1 MSSGV
6 KSKDHA
12 PVQPEQINGKVADG
26 APQPDKLADAT
37 RKDEAEKQAL
47 QSKLQSNQDAGA
59 RVMTFDEDA
68 TPEQKAQQAKAAR
81 DQVKPK
87 PNAQQQQKVD
97 SGMSLAS
104 DVGKTNRVHSTIH
117 MADIDRASKLEGQK
131 GDGTGP
137 KAGMPSLNVP
147 DDAVVGYTGAA
158 KDMLGGKPALKPGE
172 EEDVKP
178 SWETS
183 LVGKY
188 VPEDYL
194 GRFWFDGAAVMLAV
208 LTTYFFTRFGGG
220 IFSMLVI
227 GAFFTT
233 YYNASSRRTRQRVRD
248 DISRELA
255 RGKMFDENESVMWM
269 NSALTRFW
277 AIYEPVLSATVISTV
292 DAILVQNCPS
302 FCDSLRLTTFT
313 LGTKAPKVD
322 FVRTIPTK
330 TEEEICMDWKFSFT
344 PNDTM
349 DLTVRQAAAKI
360 NPKIVLT
367 IRLGRGFVGA
377 GLPILVEDISFVGH
391 VRLRMQLMSNFPH
404 VQLVDICMMQ
414 PPEFDYVLKPVGGD
428 TFGFDIGNVPGLSN
442 FIREQVHANLGPMLY
457 YPNMFTV
464 NLEELLSGTPL
475 DTASGVLQVSI
486 WSARNLKGVKLGG
499 GTPDP
504 YVALTIDDKEVLAKT
519 RHKQSTS
526 SPQFK
531 ETKFILLKEQD
542 IANGFLV
549 MPLMDYN
556 DHRPDSRLGS
566 ASFQLKTLESQP
578 EQDNISTPIVLN
590 GKERGEVQYSLSY
603 YPVIKPTVDAD
614 GKPEPLPATRSGVV
628 RLTVH
633 QAKELPKR
641 GGVVGGD
648 VNPKARILLNGSK
661 IKETQTLKRT
671 LTPIWE
677 THTEFLVTERRRA
690 VIGIQILDDH
700 GLGKDPV
707 VSYLS
712 VKLDDLLKAKERSQ
726 DWFPLTKGGRLR
738 MSAEWKPVQMAGS
751 VNGGS
756 AWSPPIGAVKVWAQ
770 SAEGLKN
777 VELGGKSDPFVRL
790 TTRGQQQD
798 ASVVR
803 NGTLK
808 PEWDEYLYA
817 TVHSLEDRI
826 AVEVMDYEN
835 NGPPRS
841 LGSVDIKPRDFA
853 SESGDLTHP
862 YRSSGKQTHKD
873 KLHLGRG
880 VYKGEVSFICEFLP
894 ADNVKVQ
901 DFAGVGNE
909 VEAKAG
915 QVLEE
920 EEEKPESSGEEKEE
934 DRAMKHANV
943 KLNGDGGAVSTKAST
958 QAAHEDAGEADDNAS
973 LKTAN
978 TANTVD
984 TVEANQQARAQAG
997 AVLSNDE
1004 LMSRQSGIIAFNI
1017 LEGNIAKKNARLE
1030 VSFDDGYW
1038 PSYTT
1043 EPARTSGHCTI
1054 DEVGESVIKELDWSR
1069 MMLKLRTGRK
1079 DDDVFAEFQGNT
1091 KDVLERSLNKVG
1103 EFTLA
1108 SDAGTH
1114 QSTIKLE
1121 CRYIPCDVHLE
1132 AIESINNQGYL
1143 RIDLLNAKNLRA
1155 ADRGLLGASKSS
1167 DPYVAFALNGE
1178 RLFKSR
1184 TIKKTL
1190 HPDWAGEN
1198 LGEAEIASRVHAEAV
1213 LEIYDWDQVGAADRL
1228 GEVKVDLND
1237 LEPFEAT
1244 TKTLPITGKG
1254 AGEGGTL
1261 TFRMVFRPE
1270 FVASIR
1276 GRKGTSL
1283 GRTFAGGVTGVGKLG
1298 VAGVR
1303 GVGHVGAGVGRGA
1316 IGVAGGVGHGVGTV
1330 GKGVFGTVRGRKA
1343 SGGTQQAQADI
1354 LDARGEDE
1362 DAPPMP
1368 LLQGGGN
1375 VGDDSLSAIPPG
1387 SAQPGAS
1394 QYDLSSGHAGDS
1406 SYAESTSGTPSKRK
1420 SKIHNPFHR
1429 TKSKAG

>member
-1 MSSGV
+1 MSSSEV
-6 KSKDHA
+6 KSKDH
-12 PVQPEQINGKVADG
+12 VQPEQVNGNVADG
-26 APQPDKLADAT
+26 APRPEKLANVTA
-37 RKDEAEKQAL
+37 RDEAEKEAL
-47 QSKLQSNQDAGA
+47 QQKLQGNQDAGA
-59 RVMTFDEDA
+59 RVLEFDEND
-68 TPEQKAQQAKAAR
+68 TPEEKAAKAKRAQQNVKA
-81 DQVKPK
+81 K
-87 PNAQQQQKVD
+87 PNAQQKPD
-97 SGMSLAS
+97 TGMGLAS
-104 DVGKTNRVHSTIH
+104 DVGKNKHVHSTVH
-117 MADIDRASKLEGQK
+117 LADIDRASKIEGQK

-137 KAGMPSLNVP
+137 KAGLPSLNVP
-147 DDAVVGYTGAA
+147 DDAIVGHTGAA
-158 KDMLGGKPALKPGE
+158 KDILQGKQPLAKGE

-220 IFSMLVI
+220 IFSMLVV

-248 DISRELA
+248 DIRRELA

-277 AIYEPVLSATVISTV
+277 AIYEPVLSATVISSV

-367 IRLGRGFVGA
+367 IRIGRGFVGA

-391 VRLRMQLMSNFPH
+391 VRLRMKLMSNFPH
-404 VQLVDICMMQ
+404 VQLVDVCMMQ

-457 YPNMFTV
+457 YPNMFTI

-475 DTASGVLQVSI
+475 DTASGVLQVSV

-499 GTPDP
+499 GRPDP

-519 RHKQSTS
+519 RHKQSTN
-526 SPQFK
+526 SPQFR

-542 IANGFLV
+542 LANAFLV
-549 MPLMDYN
+549 MPVMDFN

-578 EQDNISTPIVLN
+578 EQENIASPIVLN
-590 GKERGEVQYSLSY
+590 GKERGDIQYSLSY
-603 YPVIKPTVDAD
+603 YPVIKPSVDAD
-614 GKPEPLPATRSGVV
+614 GKPEPLPVTRSGIV

-641 GGVVGGD
+641 SGVVGGD
-648 VNPKARILLNGSK
+648 VNPKARILLNGTK
-661 IKETQTLKRT
+661 IKETQALKRT

-690 VIGIQILDDH
+690 VVGIQVLDDH
-700 GLGKDPV
+700 GIGKDPV
-707 VSYLS
+707 ISYLS
-712 VKLDDLLKAKERSQ
+712 VKLEDLLKAKERSQ
-726 DWFPLTKGGRLR
+726 DWFPLSKGGRLR

-756 AWSPPIGAVKVWAQ
+756 AWSPPIGAVKIWAQ

-790 TTRGQQQD
+790 VTRGQQQD

-808 PEWDEYLYA
+808 PEWDEFLYA

-826 AVEVMDYEN
+826 SVEVMDYEN

-841 LGSVDIKPRDFA
+841 LGSVDIQPRDFA
-853 SESGDLTHP
+853 SETGDLTHP
-862 YRSSGKQTHKD
+862 YRSSGRQNHKD

-880 VYKGEVSFICEFLP
+880 VYKGEVSFTVEFLP
-894 ADNVKVQ
+894 ADNVKVS
-901 DFAGVGNE
+901 DFSGVGNE

-915 QVLEE
+915 DVLEE
-920 EEEKPESSGEEKEE
+920 EDENEETA
-934 DRAMKHANV
+934 D
-943 KLNGDGGAVSTKAST
+943 
-958 QAAHEDAGEADDNAS
+958 GEADKAMKEASVKLSDNGLVRKGTVNGAS
-973 LKTAN
+973 GKTSTDEDNDDKASIK
-978 TANTVD
+978 TVD
-984 TVEANQQARAQAG
+984 TVDTAGANVRARAQA
-997 AVLSNDE
+997 AATMSTEE
-1004 LMSRQSGIIAFNI
+1004 LMAHQSGILAFNI
-1017 LEGNIAKKNARLE
+1017 LEGQIAKKNARLE

-1043 EPARTSGHCTI
+1043 EPSRTSGHCTI
-1054 DEVGESVIKELDWSR
+1054 DEVGEAVIKELDWSR
-1069 MMLKLRTGRK
+1069 MMLKLRTGHK

-1091 KDVLERSLNKVG
+1091 KDVLERALNKVG

-1121 CRYIPCDVHLE
+1121 CRYIPCDVRLE

-1167 DPYVAFALNGE
+1167 DPYVCLALNGE
-1178 RLFKSR
+1178 RLLKSR

-1190 HPDWAGEN
+1190 NPEWGGEN

-1213 LEIYDWDQVGAADRL
+1213 LEIYDWDQVGAADHL
-1228 GEVKVDLND
+1228 GEVKLNLNE

-1244 TKTLPITGKG
+1244 VQTLPITGKG
-1254 AGEGGTL
+1254 AAEGGTL
-1261 TFRMVFRPE
+1261 TCRLVFRPE

-1298 VAGVR
+1298 VAGVK
-1303 GVGHVGAGVGRGA
+1303 GVGSVGAGVGRGA
-1316 IGVAGGVGHGVGTV
+1316 IGVAGGVGHGVGHV
-1330 GKGVFGTVRGRKA
+1330 GKGVFGTVRGRRKSAGGDKHAQEILNSTGEEKA
-1343 SGGTQQAQADI
+1343 
-1354 LDARGEDE
+1354 GEDV
-1362 DAPPMP
+1362 PPMP

-1375 VGDDSLSAIPPG
+1375 QSHDESFGDSR
-1387 SAQPGAS
+1387 
-1394 QYDLSSGHAGDS
+1394 YDLQSTAGDTNYAGS
-1406 SYAESTSGTPSKRK
+1406 TAYAESTIYAESTAGDTPSKRK

-1429 TKSKAG
+1429 SRK